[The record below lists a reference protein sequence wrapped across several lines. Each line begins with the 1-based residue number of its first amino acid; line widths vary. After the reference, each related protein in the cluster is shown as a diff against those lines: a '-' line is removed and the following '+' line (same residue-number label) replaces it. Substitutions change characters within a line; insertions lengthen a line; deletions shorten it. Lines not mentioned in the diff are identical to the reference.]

1 MSGSMR
7 FKDKVVIVTAGST
20 GVGKAVAHE
29 FALEGAKTVIANRN
43 EALGLEVA
51 ESFKSLGLDVEF
63 VKTDIS
69 DEQNVKRLM
78 DHTVDKYGKIDI
90 LVNNAALF
98 ILRSIDATVEEWQKM
113 LSVNI
118 IGTALCSKYAS
129 GYMKKSGGGVIVNI
143 SSISG
148 VIAQPNQ
155 LTYNVT
161 KAGIIEMT
169 KCMALDL
176 QPYNIR
182 VNCVSPGY
190 VMTEQLKVDIGL
202 NNMTEAE
209 AQIAW
214 GGKHVLKRISEPR
227 ETARTI
233 LFMASDDASFITGE
247 NLMVDGGYTII

>member
-1 MSGSMR
+1 MR
-7 FKDKVVIVTAGST
+7 FEGKVVIVSAGST
-20 GVGKAVAHE
+20 GIGKATAEE
-29 FALEGAKTVIANRN
+29 FLKEGASVVISNRN
-43 EALGLEVA
+43 QEKG
-51 ESFKSLGLDVEF
+51 FKVEKEF
-63 VKTDIS
+63 KAAGYDCTFIKADIS
-69 DEQNVKRLM
+69 KENEVIVLIDKTIEQ
-78 DHTVDKYGKIDI
+78 YGKIDI

-98 ILRSIDATVEEWQKM
+98 ILRSIDATVEEWNKM
-113 LSVNI
+113 LGVNI
-118 IGTALCSKYAS
+118 IGTAQCSKYAVEQ
-129 GYMKKSGGGVIVNI
+129 MKKQGGGTIVNI

-148 VIAQPNQ
+148 KIAQPNQ

-190 VMTEQLKVDIGL
+190 VMTEQLRIDIALNGL
-202 NNMTEAE
+202 TEE
-209 AQIAW
+209 QAQKEW
-214 GGKHVLKRISEPR
+214 GGRHVLKRISEPV
-227 ETARTI
+227 ETARAV